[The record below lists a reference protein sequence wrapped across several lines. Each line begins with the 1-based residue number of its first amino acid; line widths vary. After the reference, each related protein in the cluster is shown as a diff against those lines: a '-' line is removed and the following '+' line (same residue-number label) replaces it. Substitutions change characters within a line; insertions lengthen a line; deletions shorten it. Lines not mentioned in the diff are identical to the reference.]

1 MLANTT
7 IPTDRRRSSPADILV
22 LEVLTDGRCVSAK
35 QIPASA
41 GCQPAGRFPGR
52 CLRVPSVATPIKT
65 SWTSGGL
72 EEHLDLDFR
81 GNGDRSRLFSCGLVW
96 TFGSADGRTGGGKKE
111 DKRPSLFQFSA
122 ATQKCLCSDERTCLS
137 SSATCGLVG
146 GNVLPHF
153 LSAQPRILVFV
164 RPWPA

>member
-1 MLANTT
+1 M
-7 IPTDRRRSSPADILV
+7 V

-72 EEHLDLDFR
+72 EEEEEHLDLDFR
-81 GNGDRSRLFSCGLVW
+81 GNGDRSRLFSCGLAW
-96 TFGSADGRTGGGKKE
+96 TFGSAGGRTDGPEEGRKKTSVPAFFSFQR
-111 DKRPSLFQFSA
+111 RPKNAFAQMNAHAPRRQPLVA
-122 ATQKCLCSDERTCLS
+122 LWGATSSPISFLRNRVYLCSFVPGR
-137 SSATCGLVG
+137 
-146 GNVLPHF
+146 PKPF
-153 LSAQPRILVFV
+153 LHQLLAE
-164 RPWPA
+164 